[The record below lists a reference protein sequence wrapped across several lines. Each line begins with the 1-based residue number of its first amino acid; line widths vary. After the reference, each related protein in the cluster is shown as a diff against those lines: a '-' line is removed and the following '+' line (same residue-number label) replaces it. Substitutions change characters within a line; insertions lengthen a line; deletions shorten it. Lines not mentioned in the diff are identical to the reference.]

1 MHSSRIVITGVGLT
15 SPNGNTLQEFRQ
27 NLLEGIANI
36 QMIDI
41 RYMGDVPAGVCNFDA
56 KKYQS
61 RKELRVG
68 TRAGS
73 IAIYSSREA
82 IASSQLDL
90 DLSLIHI

>member
-1 MHSSRIVITGVGLT
+1 
-15 SPNGNTLQEFRQ
+15 
-27 NLLEGIANI
+27 
-36 QMIDI
+36 MIDI

-73 IAIYSSREA
+73 STFYASREA
-82 IASSQLDL
+82 RAVS
-90 DLSLIHI
+90 